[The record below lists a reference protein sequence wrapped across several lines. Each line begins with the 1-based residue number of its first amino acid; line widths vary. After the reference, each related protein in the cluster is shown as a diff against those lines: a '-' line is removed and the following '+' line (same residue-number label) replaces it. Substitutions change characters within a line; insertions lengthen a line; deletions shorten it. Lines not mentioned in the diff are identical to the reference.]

1 MSTPDPWCSLG
12 KAWAELWVILK
23 WRNCTEAVAVGILE
37 EGRRP
42 LGFAIFEYL
51 NCLPALS
58 SFVKI
63 KENQT
68 IT

>member
-1 MSTPDPWCSLG
+1 MSTSDPWCLLD
-12 KAWAELWVILK
+12 KAWTELWVIIT
-23 WRNCTEAVAVGILE
+23 WRNCPEAVAMLGFQK

-63 KENQT
+63 KEN
-68 IT
+68 